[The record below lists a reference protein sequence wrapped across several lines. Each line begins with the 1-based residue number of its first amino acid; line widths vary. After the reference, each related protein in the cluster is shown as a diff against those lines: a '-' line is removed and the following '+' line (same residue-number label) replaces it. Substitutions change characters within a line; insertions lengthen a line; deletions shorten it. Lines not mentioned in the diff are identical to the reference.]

1 MATAIKMP
9 DLGTAVDHVRLV
21 SWLKKEG
28 EHVKR
33 GEPLCEVETDKAAS
47 ELESVAEG
55 VLLKQLV
62 RADTEIDQGTIIA
75 YIGELGEAIPD
86 LTEAAPPGNQSKAEP
101 KPAPEPAHDARVPII
116 IMNLARSLSVDVSKI
131 TGTGAGGRI
140 TREDVMA
147 AKESSGLTPGTVL
160 SRNQSA
166 VARRVSA
173 SQREV
178 PPIHLVARIGMAGVI
193 KARRDNEKAPFDVFF
208 IFALSRIVKD
218 FPNFLSRLN
227 GETVVRSASVN
238 IACAVDLDNELF
250 TPVIKDADKKTL
262 GEIGREFNMLAD
274 KAGQGDLTLEDMQ
287 DGCLTISNLGM
298 YPVEFFTVVIPP
310 GQSAGL
316 AIGAINRNAPEPFC
330 HVTLSVDH
338 RLINGRE
345 AARFL
350 KRLKEFMEAL

>member
-21 SWLKKEG
+21 GWLKKEG
-28 EHVKR
+28 EYVKR
-33 GEPLCEVETDKAAS
+33 GEPLCEVETDKAVI

-55 VLLKQLV
+55 VLLKQLTP
-62 RADTEIDQGTIIA
+62 ADTEIDQGTIIA
-75 YIGELGEAIPD
+75 YIGRAGEAVPD
-86 LTEAAPPGNQSKAEP
+86 LAQAGPPAQQSKAEA
-101 KPAPEPAHDARVPII
+101 KTTPAHANDAKVPLII
-116 IMNLARSLSVDVSKI
+116 RNLARRFGVDVSKL

-147 AKESSGLTPGTVL
+147 AKNSGGLKAGDSL

-166 VARRVSA
+166 VARRVAA
-173 SQREV
+173 SQREI
-178 PPIHLVARIGMAGVI
+178 PPIHMVAQIEMARVI
-193 KARRDNEKAPFDVFF
+193 KARQENGKMPFDVFF
-208 IFALSRIVKD
+208 IFALARIARD
-218 FPNFLSRLN
+218 FPNFLARLD
-227 GETVVRSASVN
+227 GENIVRSAAVN
-238 IACAVDLDNELF
+238 IACAMDLNNELF
-250 TPVIKDADKKTL
+250 TPVIKEADKKTL
-262 GEIGREFNMLAD
+262 AEIGREFQMLTD
-274 KAGQGDLTLEDMQ
+274 KAGKGLLTLEDMR
-287 DGCLTISNLGM
+287 DGCITISNLGM

-330 HVTLSVDH
+330 RVTLSVDH

-350 KRLKEFMEAL
+350 KQLKELLEAL